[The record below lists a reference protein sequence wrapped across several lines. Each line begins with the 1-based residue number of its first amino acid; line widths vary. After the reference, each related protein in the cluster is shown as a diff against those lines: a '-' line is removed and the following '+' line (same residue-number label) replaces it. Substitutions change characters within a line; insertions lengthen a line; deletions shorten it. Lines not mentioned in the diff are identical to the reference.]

1 MHRARDQ
8 EDDVRQL
15 QKRADLIARMI
26 LTSDYPLVDIQIE
39 RSKLRDEAER
49 LCPEKIEIYDR
60 IYESRFDRLIEQFRQ
75 EGEEDRW
82 SWEADDSD
90 RPAWE

>member
-1 MHRARDQ
+1 MHSGRDR
-8 EDDVRQL
+8 DYDVRQL

-26 LTSDYPLVDIQIE
+26 LTSDYRLVDVQIE

-49 LCPEKIEIYDR
+49 ICPEKIDIYDR

-75 EGEEDRW
+75 EGDEERW
-82 SWEADDSD
+82 NWDEEPGDE
-90 RPAWE
+90 PAW